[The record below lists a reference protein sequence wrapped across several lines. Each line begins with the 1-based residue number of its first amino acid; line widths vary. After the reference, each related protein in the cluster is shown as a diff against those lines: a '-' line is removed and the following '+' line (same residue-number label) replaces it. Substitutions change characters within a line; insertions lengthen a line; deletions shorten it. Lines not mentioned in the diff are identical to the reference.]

1 MAGQA
6 RILTPKEIE
15 SVFKLLP
22 SPRDKVL
29 FAIGIYTGLRV
40 SEIISLK
47 QDQVFTAGGIKY
59 VLVAHRLK
67 KKNTVYSEIPIVPK
81 LRQALIEY
89 RKTLTEPS
97 PWLFPSEESSCGHLT
112 RVAAHNI
119 LSAVFKELK
128 LEGAKTHSMR
138 RTMLT
143 TLSRAGVP
151 LRTVQDISG
160 HANLS
165 QLQAYLEVHPEDK
178 HKALG
183 FLRY

>member
-6 RILTPKEIE
+6 KILSPQEIQA
-15 SVFKLLP
+15 VFKLLE
-22 SPRDKVL
+22 SPRDKAL
-29 FAIGIYTGLRV
+29 FAVGIYTGLRI

-47 QDQVFTAGGIKY
+47 QDQIFTANGVKY
-59 VLVAHRLK
+59 TLVVHRLK

-81 LRQALIEY
+81 LRQVLQDY
-89 RKTLTEPS
+89 RKDLQSTE
-97 PWLFPSEESSCGHLT
+97 WLFPSEESKSGHIT
-112 RVAAHNI
+112 RIAAHYI
-119 LSAVFKELK
+119 LVRVFKTLK

-138 RTMLT
+138 RTLLT
-143 TLSRAGVP
+143 ALSRQGVP

-160 HANLS
+160 HSNLA

-183 FLRY
+183 MLKY